1 MKADISNPTFTG
13 TVAGITKDMVGLG
26 NVDNTSDVN
35 KPVSTAMQTALNLK
49 ANSANPTFTGAL
61 AAPTINATTALQVGG
76 VDSGMLF
83 QQRAFIMAVIP
94 VGTTGQ
100 AVSGITWNG
109 TASTFTVNNSGT
121 GAYVFFMDTSNSI

>member
-1 MKADISNPTFTG
+1 MNFNTTVGNYLLSSVASSTYATISNLNLKADKSNPTFTG

-49 ANSANPTFTGAL
+49 SNSANPTFTGTL

-76 VDSGMLF
+76 VDSGTLF
-83 QQRAFIMAVIP
+83 QQRAVIMAVIP
-94 VGTTGQ
+94 VGRT
-100 AVSGITWNG
+100 
-109 TASTFTVNNSGT
+109 
-121 GAYVFFMDTSNSI
+121 DR